1 MNDGLFLFQFFS
13 HKVGQSIY
21 NLKTVNEISRFY
33 SNSNDANTKLK
44 KKGKTTKE
52 SQRGVWLKENPVNC
66 GQSK

>member
-1 MNDGLFLFQFFS
+1 MKDGLFLFQFFS

-21 NLKTVNEISRFY
+21 NLNTVNEISRFY

-44 KKGKTTKE
+44 KKGETTKE
-52 SQRGVWLKENPVNC
+52 RGVWLKENPVNC